1 MKKTRKIKNKK
12 LFLKWLKKSRSHIN
26 KYSIKHG
33 GAPGK
38 DKDNDNDKD
47 KDKGSESDSSSQQ
60 LVSQGVVTKK
70 NAIALA
76 AVITLGEVAYSLA
89 SNPVVVSAIIGL
101 GVGTTAFT
109 AVASGGATLLLL
121 AVGTYAYFKITAAY
135 SNYYTMIHVMN
146 DYILLLQKIDIMVR
160 VAIKISQQYQ
170 FVIDTKDVNKSLER
184 IFSKFDKLLSI
195 EDIGKIQQEVQ
206 DNDSSIEKKLKSA
219 AEDAADEIDRS
230 QLEIDKPEEPKEISL
245 KFTFIQK
252 IQNSL
257 TKVKNSTQKSLT
269 KMKNSTQKFLNIV
282 KFDSKKFTSQLN
294 EEVMRLGLY
303 FSILLGEF
311 NIILNVSQMNIIEKR
326 NFQLLLTKNTS
337 VKSSDDFKKLLVSS
351 IIYRTLQIYNIFALC
366 TPGASISDA
375 AKKTTCSQDSIKQ
388 YIVEVEAERVKI
400 RKVLFGKS
408 KATNKFLF
416 PLYQDRS
423 GNSSGLNILRGIM
436 RGFNNS
442 ITEEK
447 EAREFAKK
455 IHEFN
460 EKYSSA
466 TKETISDSSTGST
479 ISTDHL
485 VLGEDYYEDT
495 EDSEEAD
502 EVPDAIPP
510 PRKTAPPPPKT
521 APLKPPPALPL
532 PRITSQ
538 PTAAQPVAAQQVA
551 TRGVYDENKWGVGP
565 FNLQEVA
572 L

>member
-33 GAPGK
+33 GEPKGK
-38 DKDNDNDKD
+38 DKDND

-60 LVSQGVVTKK
+60 LVSQSVVTKK

-76 AVITLGEVAYSLA
+76 VVVTLGEVAYSLA

-206 DNDSSIEKKLKSA
+206 DNDSSIDKKLKSA

-230 QLEIDKPEEPKEISL
+230 QLLDIDKPEEPKDISL
-245 KFTFIQK
+245 KVTFIQK

-257 TKVKNSTQKSLT
+257 TKVKNSTQK
-269 KMKNSTQKFLNIV
+269 FLKIV

-311 NIILNVSQMNIIEKR
+311 NIILNVSQMTIIEKR
-326 NFQLLLTKNTS
+326 DFKLLLTKNTS
-337 VKSSDDFKKLLVSS
+337 VNSSSDFKKLLISS

-366 TPGASISDA
+366 TKGASISDA

-408 KATNKFLF
+408 KATKKFLF
-416 PLYQDRS
+416 PLYHDY
-423 GNSSGLNILRGIM
+423 SSGLNILRGIM
-436 RGFNNS
+436 RDFNVS
-442 ITEEK
+442 IKEEK
-447 EAREFAKK
+447 EARDFAKK
-455 IHEFN
+455 IHEYN

-466 TKETISDSSTGST
+466 TKESISDSSTGST

-495 EDSEEAD
+495 GDSEEALN
-502 EVPDAIPP
+502 VTQQKSALPP
-510 PRKTAPPPPKT
+510 QKTAPPPP
-521 APLKPPPALPL
+521 
-532 PRITSQ
+532 
-538 PTAAQPVAAQQVA
+538 TAAVNQ
-551 TRGVYDENKWGVGP
+551 D
-565 FNLQEVA
+565 
-572 L
+572 

>member
-1 MKKTRKIKNKK
+1 MKKTRKFKNKK
-12 LFLKWLKKSRSHIN
+12 LFLKWFKKSQKN

-33 GAPGK
+33 GTHDK
-38 DKDNDNDKD
+38 DKDKD

-60 LVSQGVVTKK
+60 LVGQSVVTKK

-76 AVITLGEVAYSLA
+76 AVVTLGEVAYSLA

-206 DNDSSIEKKLKSA
+206 NNDSSIEEKIKSA

-230 QLEIDKPEEPKEISL
+230 QLEINNPEEPKDISL
-245 KFTFIQK
+245 KVTFIQK

-257 TKVKNSTQKSLT
+257 TKVKNSTQK
-269 KMKNSTQKFLNIV
+269 FLKIV

-311 NIILNVSQMNIIEKR
+311 NIILNVSQMTIIEKR
-326 NFQLLLTKNTS
+326 DFTLLLTKNTS
-337 VKSSDDFKKLLVSS
+337 VKSSSDFKKLLISS
-351 IIYRTLQIYNIFALC
+351 IIYRTLQIYNIFELC

-408 KATNKFLF
+408 KVTKQFLF
-416 PLYQDRS
+416 PLYHDY
-423 GNSSGLNILRGIM
+423 SSGLNILRGIM
-436 RGFNNS
+436 RGLNVS
-442 ITEEK
+442 IKEEK
-447 EAREFAKK
+447 EAREFCKK

-466 TKETISDSSTGST
+466 TKESISDSSTGST

-485 VLGEDYYEDT
+485 VLGKDYYEDT
-495 EDSEEAD
+495 GDSEEA
-502 EVPDAIPP
+502 PALP
-510 PRKTAPPPPKT
+510 TGQPKT
-521 APLKPPPALPL
+521 DTPPQKPPPALPL
-532 PRITSQ
+532 PRNNNPPIAVQ
-538 PTAAQPVAAQQVA
+538 QTA
-551 TRGVYDENKWGVGP
+551 D
-565 FNLQEVA
+565 
-572 L
+572 

>member
-33 GAPGK
+33 GEPKGK
-38 DKDNDNDKD
+38 DKDND

-60 LVSQGVVTKK
+60 LVSQSVVTKK

-76 AVITLGEVAYSLA
+76 VVVTLGEVAYSLA

-206 DNDSSIEKKLKSA
+206 DNDSSIDKKLKSA

-245 KFTFIQK
+245 KVTFIQK

-257 TKVKNSTQKSLT
+257 TKVKNSTQK
-269 KMKNSTQKFLNIV
+269 FLKIV

-311 NIILNVSQMNIIEKR
+311 NIILNVSQMTIIEKR
-326 NFQLLLTKNTS
+326 DFKLLLTKNTS
-337 VKSSDDFKKLLVSS
+337 VNSSSDFKKLLISS

-366 TPGASISDA
+366 TKGASISDA

-408 KATNKFLF
+408 KATKKFLF
-416 PLYQDRS
+416 PLYHDY
-423 GNSSGLNILRGIM
+423 SSGLNILRGIM
-436 RGFNNS
+436 RDFNVS
-442 ITEEK
+442 IKEEK
-447 EAREFAKK
+447 EARDFAKK
-455 IHEFN
+455 IHEYN

-466 TKETISDSSTGST
+466 TKESISDSSTGST

-495 EDSEEAD
+495 GDSEEALN
-502 EVPDAIPP
+502 VTQQKSALPP
-510 PRKTAPPPPKT
+510 QKTAPPPP
-521 APLKPPPALPL
+521 
-532 PRITSQ
+532 
-538 PTAAQPVAAQQVA
+538 TAAVNQDGWANFGMMNQM
-551 TRGVYDENKWGVGP
+551 RLDDEAYKKS
-565 FNLQEVA
+565 QAE
-572 L
+572 

>member
-26 KYSIKHG
+26 KYSIKQG
-33 GAPGK
+33 GAPPGK

-206 DNDSSIEKKLKSA
+206 DNDSSIDKKLKSA
-219 AEDAADEIDRS
+219 AEDAADDIEKSLLDIDT
-230 QLEIDKPEEPKEISL
+230 KEEPKEISL
-245 KFTFIQK
+245 KVTFIQK
-252 IQNSL
+252 I
-257 TKVKNSTQKSLT
+257 QKSLT

-375 AKKTTCSQDSIKQ
+375 AKKTTCSKDSIKQ

-495 EDSEEAD
+495 GDSEEAD
-502 EVPDAIPP
+502 EVHDAIPP
-510 PRKTAPPPPKT
+510 PPKTAPPKT

-532 PRITSQ
+532 PPITNK
-538 PTAAQPVAAQQVA
+538 PTAAQLDD
-551 TRGVYDENKWGVGP
+551 DENTPGVGP
-565 FNLQEVA
+565 WNLHPKR
-572 L
+572 

>member
-33 GAPGK
+33 GEPKGK
-38 DKDNDNDKD
+38 DKDND

-60 LVSQGVVTKK
+60 LVSQSVVTKK

-76 AVITLGEVAYSLA
+76 VVVTLGEVAYSLA

-206 DNDSSIEKKLKSA
+206 DNDSSIDKKLKSA

-230 QLEIDKPEEPKEISL
+230 QLLDIDKPEEPKDISL
-245 KFTFIQK
+245 KVTFIQK

-257 TKVKNSTQKSLT
+257 TKVKNSTQK
-269 KMKNSTQKFLNIV
+269 FLKIV

-311 NIILNVSQMNIIEKR
+311 NIILNVSQMTIIEKR
-326 NFQLLLTKNTS
+326 DFKLLLTKNTS
-337 VKSSDDFKKLLVSS
+337 VNSSSDFKKLLISS

-366 TPGASISDA
+366 TKGASISDA

-408 KATNKFLF
+408 KATKKFLF
-416 PLYQDRS
+416 PLYHDY
-423 GNSSGLNILRGIM
+423 SSGLNILRGIM
-436 RGFNNS
+436 RDFNVS

-447 EAREFAKK
+447 EARDFAKK
-455 IHEFN
+455 IHEYN

-466 TKETISDSSTGST
+466 TKESISDSSTGST

-495 EDSEEAD
+495 GDSEEALN
-502 EVPDAIPP
+502 VTQQKSALPPQKTAPALPP
-510 PRKTAPPPPKT
+510 PRNTTPPPP
-521 APLKPPPALPL
+521 
-532 PRITSQ
+532 
-538 PTAAQPVAAQQVA
+538 TAAVNQDGWANFGMMNQM
-551 TRGVYDENKWGVGP
+551 RLDDEAYKKS
-565 FNLQEVA
+565 QAE
-572 L
+572 

>member
-206 DNDSSIEKKLKSA
+206 ENDSSIEKKLNSA
-219 AEDAADEIDRS
+219 AEDAADDIEKSLLDIDT
-230 QLEIDKPEEPKEISL
+230 KEEPKEISL
-245 KFTFIQK
+245 KVTFMQK
-252 IQNSL
+252 IQK
-257 TKVKNSTQKSLT
+257 TLT
-269 KMKNSTQKFLNIV
+269 KMKNSTQKFLKIV

-375 AKKTTCSQDSIKQ
+375 AKNTTCSQDSIKQ
-388 YIVEVEAERVKI
+388 YTVEVEAERVKI

-436 RGFNNS
+436 RGFNKS

-485 VLGEDYYEDT
+485 VLGKDYYEDT
-495 EDSEEAD
+495 EDSE
-502 EVPDAIPP
+502 
-510 PRKTAPPPPKT
+510 
-521 APLKPPPALPL
+521 
-532 PRITSQ
+532 
-538 PTAAQPVAAQQVA
+538 
-551 TRGVYDENKWGVGP
+551 
-565 FNLQEVA
+565 
-572 L
+572 